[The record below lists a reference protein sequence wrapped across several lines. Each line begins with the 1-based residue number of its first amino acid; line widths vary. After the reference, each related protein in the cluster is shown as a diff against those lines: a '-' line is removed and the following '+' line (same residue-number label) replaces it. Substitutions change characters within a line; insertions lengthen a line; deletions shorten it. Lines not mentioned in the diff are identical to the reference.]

1 MEHRHNTSVKSGE
14 EGGAW
19 RRANRESGVSAGG
32 GEPYSG
38 REANISGSGVN
49 GGTSSGSGAVIN
61 EPNILSSEENENENE
76 ILVVSG
82 GELESG
88 ESEES
93 EDERVEGVFEEV
105 GEEEDE
111 NGLVEFPPAPVY
123 SAEYKVIDSV
133 PGSVKQKF
141 EEHKGKLALCFNRQN
156 YLLPFV
162 NARTSAGQLPF
173 TISLGMQFESNEVGV
188 RMIQVFS
195 CWYGVFAKIKRVRG
209 GTTTFI
215 CPNADTQHCSFKVL
229 LHGSRITK
237 CNAVHTCQLQYHQ
250 AEGIVTPYLEAKFG
264 MKLMM
269 VVQAVLKESCKSK
282 LSYAE
287 KRSMFMT
294 QSGYYVASSTFN
306 LVMKEI
312 VEAHRHEDG
321 LQYEQMA
328 KLCSLCD
335 FVDIDGVGNVQTLQR
350 SGIEPEPFARAFVA
364 NGTVARAFNVA
375 TNPVLVCDGTF
386 MENYNGVKLTL
397 LVAVMKTGENHLL
410 PFAVSIVQGE
420 SYANWLYFFTGV
432 KRMLQKVG
440 FADWRRLV
448 VVSDGDKG
456 LKKSFDVVLGN
467 LG

>member
-1 MEHRHNTSVKSGE
+1 M
-14 EGGAW
+14 
-19 RRANRESGVSAGG
+19 
-32 GEPYSG
+32 Y
-38 REANISGSGVN
+38 
-49 GGTSSGSGAVIN
+49 
-61 EPNILSSEENENENE
+61 L
-76 ILVVSG
+76 LVVSG
-82 GELESG
+82 GELESD

-215 CPNADTQHCSFKVL
+215 CPNADTQHCTFKVL

-269 VVQAVLKESCKSK
+269 VVQAVLKESCKS
-282 LSYAE
+282 
-287 KRSMFMT
+287 
-294 QSGYYVASSTFN
+294 N
-306 LVMKEI
+306 
-312 VEAHRHEDG
+312 
-321 LQYEQMA
+321 
-328 KLCSLCD
+328 
-335 FVDIDGVGNVQTLQR
+335 
-350 SGIEPEPFARAFVA
+350 
-364 NGTVARAFNVA
+364 
-375 TNPVLVCDGTF
+375 
-386 MENYNGVKLTL
+386 
-397 LVAVMKTGENHLL
+397 
-410 PFAVSIVQGE
+410 
-420 SYANWLYFFTGV
+420 
-432 KRMLQKVG
+432 
-440 FADWRRLV
+440 
-448 VVSDGDKG
+448 
-456 LKKSFDVVLGN
+456 
-467 LG
+467 